1 MNTDPVSYLQI
12 VKDPRTD
19 RNKLYPLPE
28 ILLLSI
34 SAVVSGADGWKSIV
48 EFGHAKLDWLRKF
61 LEFKNGI
68 PSEDCIAW
76 VMARL
81 HPPEFQKCFI
91 AWTKS
96 IAKLTNG
103 EVVAID
109 GKTLRG
115 SRGWRNGR
123 SAIHMVSA
131 WANANGLSLGQV
143 ATDEKSNE
151 ITAIP
156 RLLKMLSM
164 PPILM
169 R

>member
-1 MNTDPVSYLQI
+1 MNTDLVSILST

-28 ILLLSI
+28 ILLLCI
-34 SAVVSGADGWKSIV
+34 SAVLSGADGWKSIA
-48 EFGHAKLDWLRKF
+48 EFGHTKLDWLRKF

-76 VMARL
+76 VIARL
-81 HPPEFQKCFI
+81 DSIEFQKCFT

-96 IAKLTNG
+96 TTELTDG
-103 EVVAID
+103 EVVAMD

-115 SRGWRNGR
+115 SHDSSNDR
-123 SAIHMVSA
+123 SAIHVVSA
-131 WANANGLSLGQV
+131 WAAQNHLSLGQI
-143 ATDEKSNE
+143 TTEEKSNE

-156 RLLKMLSM
+156 KLL
-164 PPILM
+164 
-169 R
+169 